1 MRLKRSTV
9 IISVVVLAVVGVII
23 GVVVASGSGSNSGG
37 MMGSDGDGGTM
48 NSYFV
53 SMMGRY
59 GGGSMMGG
67 SQGSTSTDPSYAWMM
82 GGARSPGWM
91 DGGALPAAMMGT
103 SKDTGAVMG
112 SLFADAPGGRVTAL
126 SATQLGNSRP
136 PGPVNTTGHRITFSG
151 KSVHLTVI
159 ASPSGGPDDTF
170 RIAGLVD
177 PTIAVEAGSR
187 VSIEVINADAD
198 AANGFVVVAKGSAA
212 ALMPMLSATP
222 AFSGSAL
229 WFLGNPTSAGMHVG
243 TLSFTASRAGNYH
256 YLCPVPGHAQAGM
269 AGSFIVTG

>member
-1 MRLKRSTV
+1 MSLKRSTM
-9 IISVVVLAVVGVII
+9 IISAAVVAVVGVII
-23 GVVVASGSGSNSGG
+23 GLVVASGGRSNSGG
-37 MMGSDGDGGTM
+37 MTGSVSGGGSM

-59 GGGSMMGG
+59 EGGSMMGG

-91 DGGALPAAMMGT
+91 DGGALLAAMMGT
-103 SKDTGAVMG
+103 SKDAGAVMG
-112 SLFADAPGGRVTAL
+112 RLFANAPGDRVTAL

-159 ASPSGGPDDTF
+159 AGPSGGPGDTF

-177 PTIAVEAGSR
+177 PTIAVKAGTR
-187 VSIEVINADAD
+187 VSIEVINADAT

-212 ALMPMLSATP
+212 TSMPMMSATP

-229 WFLGNPTSAGMHVG
+229 WFLGNPTAAGMHAG
-243 TLSFTASRAGNYH
+243 TLSFIAGRAGNYH

-269 AGSFIVTG
+269 VGGFIVTG